1 MGTLL
6 DSRYRL
12 ASSIASVLFATVHS
26 IIVPEAMAGGGG
38 GGARCHCP
46 CDLNCGGGVTCN
58 CQQHPADCNKCSCGR
73 VDIQQTEVLNAILD
87 ESQFTLRGEF
97 AGWFGHQA
105 YTSLKVGL
113 EATMSDSGLQE
124 SWQLGFVPAVL
135 GDDTYVLAEGFEMQP
150 YLDWVGRIDRSKDA
164 RIYVAVVDDP
174 ADYEIL
180 DEQPA
185 HLNDSLLKQF
195 FLLLTSGQWMTVFV
209 SDSTLEWEMQA
220 YLRAAVAGIDEAAFV
235 SDPDKART
243 ELLGM
248 LDAMDLMVKASS
260 FEDAK
265 AVLDSMRAKI
275 EQSWLDPGH
284 PDTLS
289 MLCSL
294 VKMRK
299 LLDPTEPMVCS

>member
-1 MGTLL
+1 
-6 DSRYRL
+6 
-12 ASSIASVLFATVHS
+12 
-26 IIVPEAMAGGGG
+26 
-38 GGARCHCP
+38 
-46 CDLNCGGGVTCN
+46 
-58 CQQHPADCNKCSCGR
+58 
-73 VDIQQTEVLNAILD
+73 VLNAILD